1 MTMKGCLV
9 GLSKLLLGVTL
20 ALVLLSLAGVATA
33 RYFMAQLSVM
43 PAKPIYGND
52 GPAPTAIA
60 PTEPAPVATAPTAP
74 PPAQEEPDLEIPP
87 GGYEAVVTQPIGLV
101 LRAGPGA
108 DFERLGGIDNNTAI
122 IVLTTSDD
130 GEWLN
135 IRLQSGQ
142 EGWVKGGNTRRL

>member
-1 MTMKGCLV
+1 MKGCLA

-52 GPAPTAIA
+52 SPAPTAIA
-60 PTEPAPVATAPTAP
+60 PTEPPPVATASPDP
-74 PPAQEEPDLEIPP
+74 PPAQEPEVEIPP

-101 LRAGPGA
+101 LRAGPGV